1 MEWRKNMKITKILCD
16 ICLEEREV
24 KPIACPVLIR
34 SFDLHKKA
42 CVMTVKSTNIEVCS
56 SCLEKLAVLRRDEGS
71 ERFVFMHDTKAAL
84 PEVIAREHEA

>member
-1 MEWRKNMKITKILCD
+1 MKITKILCD

-56 SCLEKLAVLRRDEGS
+56 SCLEKLAVLRKDEGS
-71 ERFVFMHDTKAAL
+71 DKYVFTCDAIATP